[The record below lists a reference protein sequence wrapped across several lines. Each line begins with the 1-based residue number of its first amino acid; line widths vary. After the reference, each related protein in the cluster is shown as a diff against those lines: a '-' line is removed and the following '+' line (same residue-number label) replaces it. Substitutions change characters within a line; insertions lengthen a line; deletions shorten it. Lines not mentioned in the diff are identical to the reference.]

1 MSQDLPTPEF
11 RAAMHRVADL
21 LADYLEGVGERPV
34 LPGVAPGEVA
44 AQLPAAPPASPQ
56 PLDVLLDDYQ
66 RLIEPH
72 VTHWNH
78 PGFLAYFAITGSAP
92 GIVGE
97 ALAAGLN
104 VNAMLW
110 RTSPAATELEERV
123 CDWLR
128 QMMGLPPEFR
138 GHIND
143 TASTST
149 LVALA
154 AARHHAPGLAARSR
168 GLAGRP
174 EVPPLT
180 LYASDQAHS
189 SVDKA
194 AIVLGLGHDQVRR
207 VESDAEFRMR
217 PAALAAAI
225 AADRA
230 AGRRPLAVVAT
241 VGTTSTTSV
250 DPVPEI
256 ADLCAE
262 HGLWLHVDAAYAG
275 VAAICPELRARM
287 PGLARADSIV
297 VNPHKWL
304 FTPVDCSVLLVRD
317 AANLRAAFALVPEY
331 LRTDE
336 PGVTNLMDLGFQ
348 LGRRFRAL
356 KLWMVIRAFG
366 VEGLQERLREHCAMA
381 CELAARIEADPVFE
395 LAAPVPFSVV
405 CFRARLPAAAGQ
417 GQGPRPAPASQ
428 PPPESAGASQDR
440 LNERLLARVNA
451 AGPFFLS
458 HTVLDGRYTLHAAIG
473 NLRTTRRHLDDLWL
487 LLRRSAAELI
497 A

>member
-1 MSQDLPTPEF
+1 
-11 RAAMHRVADL
+11 MHRVADL

-44 AQLPAAPPASPQ
+44 AQLPAAPPESPQ

-154 AARHHAPGLAARSR
+154 AARHQAPGLAAQSR

-207 VESDAEFRMR
+207 VASDAEFRMR

-366 VEGLQERLREHCAMA
+366 VEGLRARLREHRAMA
-381 CELAARIEADPVFE
+381 RELAARIEAEPAFE

-417 GQGPRPAPASQ
+417 GQGTQPVPAPQ
-428 PPPESAGASQDR
+428 PEAPPEAAGAAQDR

-458 HTVLDGRYTLHAAIG
+458 HTVLNGRYTLHAAIG

-487 LLRRSAAELI
+487 LLRRSAAELM

>member
-1 MSQDLPTPEF
+1 
-11 RAAMHRVADL
+11 
-21 LADYLEGVGERPV
+21 
-34 LPGVAPGEVA
+34 
-44 AQLPAAPPASPQ
+44 
-56 PLDVLLDDYQ
+56 
-66 RLIEPH
+66 
-72 VTHWNH
+72 
-78 PGFLAYFAITGSAP
+78 
-92 GIVGE
+92 
-97 ALAAGLN
+97 
-104 VNAMLW
+104 
-110 RTSPAATELEERV
+110 
-123 CDWLR
+123 
-128 QMMGLPPEFR
+128 
-138 GHIND
+138 
-143 TASTST
+143 
-149 LVALA
+149 
-154 AARHHAPGLAARSR
+154 
-168 GLAGRP
+168 LAGRP

-180 LYASDQAHS
+180 LYTSDQAHS

-207 VESDAEFRMR
+207 VASDAAFRMR

-275 VAAICPELRARM
+275 VAAICPELRERM

-381 CELAARIEADPVFE
+381 RELAARIEADPAFE

-405 CFRARLPAAAGQ
+405 CFRARLPAAVEPAATPLPTFGRGTRSPRSVAFKTLAQREAGRSPQ
-417 GQGPRPAPASQ
+417 VP
-428 PPPESAGASQDR
+428 PPPEGAGAAQDR
-440 LNERLLARVNA
+440 LNERLLARVNT

-487 LLRRSAAELI
+487 LLRRSAAALI
-497 A
+497 P

>member
-1 MSQDLPTPEF
+1 MSQDVSIPEF

-34 LPGVAPGEVA
+34 LPRVTPGEVA
-44 AQLPAAPPASPQ
+44 ARLPEAPPAGGER
-56 PLDVLLDDYQ
+56 LDALLDDYR
-66 RLIEPH
+66 RLIEPN

-128 QMMGLPPEFR
+128 QMVGLPPEFR

-154 AARHHAPGLAARSR
+154 AARHRAPGLDARTR

-174 EVPPLT
+174 ELPPLT
-180 LYASDQAHS
+180 VYTSDQAHS

-194 AIVLGLGHDQVRR
+194 VIVLGLGHDQLRR
-207 VESDAEFRMR
+207 VASDAAFRLD

-230 AGRRPLAVVAT
+230 AGMRPLAVVAT
-241 VGTTSTTSV
+241 AGTTSTTSV
-250 DPVPEI
+250 DPLPEI

-275 VAAICPELRARM
+275 SAALCPELRARM
-287 PGLARADSIV
+287 PGLERADSLGI
-297 VNPHKWL
+297 NPHKWL

-317 AANLRAAFALVPEY
+317 PANLRAAFSLVPEY

-336 PGVTNLMDLGFQ
+336 PGATNLMDLGFQ

-356 KLWMVIRAFG
+356 KLWLVIRAFG
-366 VEGLQERLREHCAMA
+366 VSGLQARLREHCAMA
-381 CELAARIEADPVFE
+381 GELAARIEADAGFE

-405 CFRARLPAAAGQ
+405 CFRARAAG
-417 GQGPRPAPASQ
+417 G
-428 PPPESAGASQDR
+428 GAAQDS
-440 LNERLLARVNA
+440 LNERLLAAVNA

-458 HTVLDGRYTLHAAIG
+458 HTVLRGRYTLRVAIG
-473 NLRTTRRHLDDLWL
+473 NLRTTRRHLDDLWR
-487 LLRRSAAELI
+487 LLRRSAAEL
-497 A
+497 AATSSPAPGAVAR